1 MWKSKV
7 LDGWWVDGLIKNEWK
22 KQINFNENVSN
33 EDTLLTLLP
42 VQITTNTGW
51 YYIVL
56 ELNKAENVLFEKGEW
71 FYEK

>member
-1 MWKSKV
+1 MS
-7 LDGWWVDGLIKNEWK
+7 GK
-22 KQINFNENVSN
+22 KQINFNEKVSN

-56 ELNKAENVLFEKGEW
+56 ELNKTENVLLLKGEW

>member
-1 MWKSKV
+1 MS
-7 LDGWWVDGLIKNEWK
+7 GK